1 MANTRW
7 AAVRAR
13 TWTPA
18 EIMKHIPKPRRKVW
32 RQEKLVDEVY
42 LQYRDQTEELPEPD
56 LVERIFLI
64 VMRRDRCL
72 AVRHGDRH
80 EPWLLPILEFD
91 IDPRPEPLDP
101 ELDQDAR
108 RAALTQT
115 ISSVVEDTWQVPIVD
130 WSQHTRVQMTARE
143 LQDQVEVGSRRYEM
157 VVMAQAGEPLDLAE
171 GNPVG
176 PALLSLARD
185 QQALAR
191 ALLRLPGA
199 RVGLRTASDRGRQS
213 ESVTRCGN
221 RRNAS
226 ELVESEQP

>member
-1 MANTRW
+1 MAFGEHPLGGGPGMDMD
-7 AAVRAR
+7 
-13 TWTPA
+13 PA
-18 EIMKHIPKPRRKVW
+18 EVMKHLPKPRRKVW

-115 ISSVVEDTWQVPIVD
+115 INSVVEDTWQVPIVD

-143 LQDQVEVGSRRYEM
+143 LQDEVEVGSRRYEM
-157 VVMAQAGEPLDLAE
+157 VVMAQAGEPLELAE
-171 GNPVG
+171 
-176 PALLSLARD
+176 ATEWAR
-185 QQALAR
+185 R
-191 ALLRLPGA
+191 FFPSREINKLLRERYLDYPELEAAYERQVIEAAKA
-199 RVGLRTASDRGRQS
+199 RT
-213 ESVTRCGN
+213 
-221 RRNAS
+221 
-226 ELVESEQP
+226 